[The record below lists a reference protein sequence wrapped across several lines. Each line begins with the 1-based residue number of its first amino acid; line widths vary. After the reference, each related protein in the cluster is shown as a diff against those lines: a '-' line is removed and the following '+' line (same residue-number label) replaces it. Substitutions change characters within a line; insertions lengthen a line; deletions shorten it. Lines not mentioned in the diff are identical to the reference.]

1 MCILA
6 KCRISVLAILLLLVL
21 HYSQTGCSLAG
32 LTVKPDVLLR
42 ATLQYCDA
50 MLQYWLA
57 SCLEQ
62 IAIALTSC
70 RSTVTVVFNVYCKI
84 KGKFV
89 PQACNM
95 CIFKHFKLILNV
107 FSPVRRLEREL
118 CLQLHVKFVWNTLK
132 KLTYI
137 NFQLLLFPTWTL

>member
-1 MCILA
+1 MSNQAHKTSELYNGCVCILA

-107 FSPVRRLEREL
+107 FLPVRRLEREL
-118 CLQLHVKFVWNTLK
+118 VYNYTSNLYEIPSKN
-132 KLTYI
+132 
-137 NFQLLLFPTWTL
+137 